1 MLHMDDGRL
10 TKQIFAAYLTWAN
23 SACKTWFFRVLEF
36 YSEIGHD
43 VICRDRDLS
52 VRVVLTSVDSKLL
65 QYYETQWQE
74 KLNSDNAIRGPAA
87 GGNKLRTYRTFK
99 KHYCTEPYVEVITA
113 KRYRSAYAKFRC
125 GVAPI
130 KIETCRYGLNRVP
143 VDQRVCETCNVVEDE
158 FHVIMLCSVFD
169 DIRLQLM
176 VSISKFNQ
184 DFKNLPLQEQFTQI
198 MSNPLYYKIVS
209 KAMHSILNR
218 KHVNMYS

>member
-1 MLHMDDGRL
+1 M
-10 TKQIFAAYLTWAN
+10 
-23 SACKTWFFRVLEF
+23 
-36 YSEIGHD
+36 
-43 VICRDRDLS
+43 
-52 VRVVLTSVDSKLL
+52 
-65 QYYETQWQE
+65 
-74 KLNSDNAIRGPAA
+74 
-87 GGNKLRTYRTFK
+87 
-99 KHYCTEPYVEVITA
+99 ITA

-158 FHVIMLCSVFD
+158 FHVIMVYSVFD
-169 DIRLQLM
+169 DISLRLM
-176 VSISKFNQ
+176 VSISEFNQ
-184 DFKNLPLQEQFTQI
+184 DFKKLPLQEQFAQI

>member
-1 MLHMDDGRL
+1 MGS
-10 TKQIFAAYLTWAN
+10 ACN

-36 YSEIGHD
+36 YSKIGHD

-65 QYYETQWQE
+65 QYYKTQWQE
-74 KLNSDNAIRGPAA
+74 KLNSDNAIRGPTA

-113 KRYRSAYAKFRC
+113 KRYQSANAKFRC

-143 VDQRVCETCNVVEDE
+143 VDQRVC
-158 FHVIMLCSVFD
+158 HICSGVSRISFRGGGGFKLFLEKWGYLHGAKRHAFARGVRGHAPPPPRNFLKMVQFD
-169 DIRLQLM
+169 A
-176 VSISKFNQ
+176 F
-184 DFKNLPLQEQFTQI
+184 
-198 MSNPLYYKIVS
+198 
-209 KAMHSILNR
+209 
-218 KHVNMYS
+218 

>member
-1 MLHMDDGRL
+1 M
-10 TKQIFAAYLTWAN
+10 
-23 SACKTWFFRVLEF
+23 
-36 YSEIGHD
+36 
-43 VICRDRDLS
+43 
-52 VRVVLTSVDSKLL
+52 
-65 QYYETQWQE
+65 
-74 KLNSDNAIRGPAA
+74 
-87 GGNKLRTYRTFK
+87 
-99 KHYCTEPYVEVITA
+99 ITA
-113 KRYRSAYAKFRC
+113 KRYRSAYAQFRC

>member
-1 MLHMDDGRL
+1 MGWKCPEHLQWLAVTRRWCRMLHMDDGRL
-10 TKQIFAAYLTWAN
+10 AKQIFTAYLTWAN

-74 KLNSDNAIRGPAA
+74 KLNFDNAIRGPTA

-143 VDQRVCETCNVVEDE
+143 VD
-158 FHVIMLCSVFD
+158 
-169 DIRLQLM
+169 
-176 VSISKFNQ
+176 
-184 DFKNLPLQEQFTQI
+184 
-198 MSNPLYYKIVS
+198 
-209 KAMHSILNR
+209 
-218 KHVNMYS
+218 